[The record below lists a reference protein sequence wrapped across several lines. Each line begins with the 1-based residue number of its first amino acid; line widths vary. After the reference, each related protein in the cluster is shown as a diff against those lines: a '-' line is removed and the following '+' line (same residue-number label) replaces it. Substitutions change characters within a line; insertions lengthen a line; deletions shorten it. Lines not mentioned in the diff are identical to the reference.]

1 MDSKEPNWD
10 LYQDFLM
17 NEGRY
22 AQLKALNPA
31 EAEALLE
38 ANLNDAKRRYR
49 MYQRMLAMDY
59 SDEDRK

>member
-1 MDSKEPNWD
+1 
-10 LYQDFLM
+10 M